1 MTNILL
7 RFIKKYT
14 LNASNMFITLQG
26 IDSNIYIARI
36 NSRRLI
42 LSINISRVNPSARLF
57 LDLLPQAEV
66 LKKFHLASC
75 KELKD

>member
-14 LNASNMFITLQG
+14 SNASNMFITLQD

-36 NSRRLI
+36 NSCKLI

-57 LDLLPQAEV
+57 LDLLRQAEA

>member
-7 RFIKKYT
+7 RFIKKYIS
-14 LNASNMFITLQG
+14 NASNVFITLQD
-26 IDSNIYIARI
+26 IDSNIYTARI
-36 NSRRLI
+36 NSRKLI

-57 LDLLPQAEV
+57 LDLLRQAEV